1 MWNSTWREESWVR
14 LSDPWDILIIGGGI
28 TGAGIFQQ
36 AARLGLEA
44 VLVEQRDFAWGTSSR
59 SSKMVHGGLRYLK
72 DGNVQLTYESVRER
86 EKLLAAG
93 PGLVDSLGFLIANYK
108 GDRPGAFAYNAAL
121 TIYDLL
127 ALNWSHKHYTADEFR
142 LLAPHLAH
150 AGLQG
155 GFRYG
160 DAQTDDSR
168 LTMRVL
174 SEGMRMGGLAF
185 NYVRA
190 ESLLRENERVVG
202 AQVRDEFGGRTA
214 EIHARLVINA
224 TGAWVD
230 FLRGQVG
237 APPRIRPLRGSHL
250 VFPAWRFPVAQAIT
264 FLHPVDHRPV
274 FAFPWEGVTLIGTT
288 DVDHDAPLND
298 EPAISGEEVAY
309 LMAAADDQ
317 FPGLHLTLDDVIGT
331 WAGVR
336 PVIDTGKTD
345 PSKESRDHAI
355 WEENGLLTVTGGK
368 LTTFRLM
375 AVDVLKAAR
384 EILPELPEPDV
395 NVPPLQPITQSLRS
409 DSSLDAAIIRR
420 LEGRY
425 GDDAPALVAM
435 AQPGELTAIPG
446 TPTLWVELRWAARN
460 EAIIHLEDLLLRRS
474 RLGLLLRGGG
484 ADPETLARIRS
495 ICQPELGWDDSRW
508 NSEVAAYRSLWDNHY
523 GLPPRKSIPDWQ
535 IILAEVR
542 AKRATKH
549 GTAGRRKFVRRAA
562 MLSSVGAVLYL
573 LTRNRRKRE

>member
-317 FPGLHLTLDDVIGT
+317 FPGLHRTLDDVIGT